1 MEFVLCLSK
10 DQRQNGRVSQPWWYP
25 PHMGRSRVIIWIV
38 AISQLRSPVRVF
50 ATPWNVHARLPC
62 PPIISFF
69 PLGVLAAFSP
79 KLLSLITLLTCPDT
93 KDGWRFH
100 THSGSYQTRIPT
112 SDVLRMES
120 QIFRVSEHSCTFKW
134 GSLVA
139 QLGKKSPAKQ
149 ETLVRFLGQQDPLEE
164 EMATHSSALE

>member
-1 MEFVLCLSK
+1 MAGFLNRDGILHIWEGLGWSFELLLSASCEVLSE
-10 DQRQNGRVSQPWWYP
+10 S
-25 PHMGRSRVIIWIV
+25 
-38 AISQLRSPVRVF
+38 LRPRGML
-50 ATPWNVHARLPC
+50 HARLPC
-62 PPIISFF
+62 PPTISFF

-149 ETLVRFLGQQDPLEE
+149 ETLVRFLGQLDPLEE